1 MVSTVMLVSST
12 RATSRAGVYH
22 SISFLGW
29 GMEEGTGN
37 YLHVEEFMS
46 VYRRYESVDSEAK
59 RLADAM
65 ASPMLAVRELCRD

>member
-1 MVSTVMLVSST
+1 MVSTVTLVSST

-29 GMEEGTGN
+29 CISGMEEGTGN
-37 YLHVEEFMS
+37 YLEEFTS
-46 VYRRYESVDSEAK
+46 IYRRYESVDSEAK

-65 ASPMLAVRELCRD
+65 LMLAELD